1 MSSRKEQILRRLKI
15 DKNFIEIFIKND
27 ISKIEE
33 SKKSLALYRN
43 ELTEIND
50 LIRKLDKQ

>member
-15 DKNFIEIFIKND
+15 DKNFIELFIKND

-43 ELTEIND
+43 ELTEINN
-50 LIRKLDKQ
+50 LIRKLDKK